1 MQEDMVITLGSGK
14 QYGIL
19 LESETMDNYFLAVLL
34 DEKEEPTS
42 TYTVLKKV
50 VKNNQEFIKRIDDPL
65 ILNSLLDDYREQYEE
80 LKEEN

>member
-1 MQEDMVITLGSGK
+1 MQENMVITLGSGK
-14 QYGIL
+14 KYGIL

-42 TYTVLKKV
+42 TYTIFKKV
-50 VKNNQEFIKRIDDPL
+50 IKNNQEFIKRIEDTI
-65 ILNSLLDDYREQYEE
+65 ILNSLLEDYREQYEE

>member
-1 MQEDMVITLGSGK
+1 MQENMVITLGSGK

-50 VKNNQEFIKRIDDPL
+50 VKDNQEFIKRIDDPL
-65 ILNSLLDDYREQYEE
+65 ILNSLLDDFREQYEE

>member
-50 VKNNQEFIKRIDDPL
+50 VKENQEFIKRIDDPL

>member
-1 MQEDMVITLGSGK
+1 MQENTVITLGSGK
-14 QYGIL
+14 KYGIL
-19 LESETMDNYFLAVLL
+19 LESETMDDYFLAVLL

-50 VKNNQEFIKRIDDPL
+50 IKDNQEFIKKIDDPL
-65 ILNSLLDDYREQYEE
+65 ILNSLLDDFREQYEE

>member
-1 MQEDMVITLGSGK
+1 MQENMVITLGSGK
-14 QYGIL
+14 KYGIL

-50 VKNNQEFIKRIDDPL
+50 VKDNQEFIKRIDDTL
-65 ILNSLLDDYREQYEE
+65 ILNSLLDDFREQYEE
-80 LKEEN
+80 QKEEN

>member
-14 QYGIL
+14 KYGIL

>member
-14 QYGIL
+14 KYGIL

-34 DEKEEPTS
+34 NEKEEPTS

-50 VKNNQEFIKRIDDPL
+50 VKENQEFIKRIDDPL